1 MQSFSESAP
10 AMPKEE
16 GDFLQL
22 PVANRP
28 QKAIAVQIEFGRT
41 AASRLERCFS
51 ASAGKKGVHCF
62 SDCSD
67 V

>member
-1 MQSFSESAP
+1 MQSFTEGAP
-10 AMPKEE
+10 EMPKEE

-22 PVANRP
+22 PAANRP

-41 AASRLERCFS
+41 ATSLPEHCFS

>member
-1 MQSFSESAP
+1 
-10 AMPKEE
+10 MPKEE